1 MLIDELIEKDLQK
14 DGYAIVGK
22 IGEDDLTKL
31 IGFHQGMQR
40 GATNF
45 YYSLLNNNYSIN
57 KKILDTQKAI
67 LNLFFE
73 AHFSGYRTLTESYL
87 IKPAQTENEL
97 LLHQDWCY
105 TDEDKYQA
113 YNVWI
118 PLTDVNEENGALFFL
133 KGSHLWFNN
142 KRSGSLHTARISSQN
157 STIARHIV
165 TAPMQ
170 KGEVILFNPA
180 VFHGSWPNRSMQD
193 RVIATTTVMDIDAPF
208 LYYQKAGEDEVD
220 IFHLDDERFIRNL
233 APLTRG
239 ESPSSGPHERIGYK
253 HLIVTEEMILKKLAG
268 QDQ

>member
-1 MLIDELIEKDLQK
+1 MLKDGLIEKNLRR
-14 DGYAIVGK
+14 DGYAVVGK

-31 IGFHQGMQR
+31 IEFHRGMKG
-40 GATNF
+40 GATDF
-45 YYSLLNNNYSIN
+45 YYSLLNNSYSAN
-57 KKILDTQKAI
+57 KEILDTQKAI
-67 LNLFFE
+67 LKPFFE
-73 AHFSGYRTLTESYL
+73 AHFSNYRTLTESYL

-157 STIARHIV
+157 GPIARNIV
-165 TAPMQ
+165 TAQMQ

-180 VFHGSWPNRSMQD
+180 AFHGSWPNRSLQD

-208 LYYQKAGEDEVD
+208 LYYQKASEDEIDV
-220 IFHLDDERFIRNL
+220 FHLDDERFIRDL

-239 ESPSSGPHERIGYK
+239 EGPSSGTKERMSYK
-253 HLIVTEEMILKKLAG
+253 HLIVTEEMILKKLSD